1 MVVIPVELLLDT
13 TEIKVFSVCIKYD
26 RVVLEV
32 QGVTAFCPCPTCKT
46 ISARVHSYY
55 RRTIQDLS
63 WAGRRAELQ
72 LRARKFYGG
81 VESCPRKVF
90 TERLHALVKPYRR
103 RTDRVDTLI
112 AQFVLRVGGNAGTAL
127 ARSIGI
133 PVSASTGLRLA
144 VRGELPAVSTPRILG
159 IDDWAFKRGHHYGTI
174 LVDLEKRQP
183 IDLLP
188 DREAETVRT
197 WLSEHPGIEIISRD
211 RGGEY
216 AKGCRDGAP
225 DAQQVVD
232 RWHLLKNLGD
242 AFHRLLNKYNR
253 ELRETAIQI
262 AQAKEVS
269 VENNAL
275 ERLPS
280 QTASVSEQE
289 APSNYRLKFEAVK
302 QLQQEGGHS
311 LKSMVRQLG
320 SHRHTI
326 KKYLQ
331 YDSYPEKKAA
341 VGPASSVDPYDAV
354 VQEHWQAG
362 ERNHTKLFAIIQAQG
377 YTGSLASLYRF
388 TRHLPQDKPSSD
400 QPKVR
405 SLPIKVWS
413 SRKAA
418 ISLNKPSKNWTEEE
432 KTYLQT
438 FLKLCPEAQTARK
451 LVRSFHQH
459 LTNRH
464 VDKLEPWLAE
474 ALDSNLEE
482 LKNFARGLR
491 QDYEA
496 VKLAFTLP
504 WSNGQVEG
512 QVNRLKMLKR
522 QMYGR
527 AGFKLLRRRILFRSG

>member
-13 TEIKVFSVCIKYD
+13 TEIKVSSVCIKND
-26 RVVLEV
+26 RVVLV
-32 QGVTAFCPCPTCKT
+32 VHGVTAFCPCPTCKT
-46 ISARVHSYY
+46 DSVRVHSYY
-55 RRTIQDLS
+55 RRTLQELS
-63 WAGRRAELQ
+63 WAGRGAELQ
-72 LRARKFYGG
+72 LRARKFYCA

-90 TERLHALVKPYRR
+90 AERFQALVKPYRR
-103 RTDRVDTLI
+103 RTDRVDRLI

-127 ARSIGI
+127 MQSIGL

-144 VRGELPAVSTPRILG
+144 VRDDLPVVSTPRILG

-183 IDLLP
+183 IELLP
-188 DREAETVRT
+188 DREAETVST
-197 WLSEHPGIEIISRD
+197 WLSKHPGIEIISRD

-225 DAQQVVD
+225 DALQVVD

-269 VENNAL
+269 VQNNAL
-275 ERLPS
+275 ESLPLEATS
-280 QTASVSEQE
+280 ASEAE
-289 APSNYRLKFEAVK
+289 APSNYKLKFEAVK
-302 QLQQEGGHS
+302 KLQQEGGHS
-311 LKSMVRQLG
+311 LKSMARQLK

-341 VGPASSVDPYDAV
+341 IGPASSVDPYDAV

-362 ERNHTKLFAIIQAQG
+362 ERNHANLFAIIQAQG

-400 QPKVR
+400 QPKVKR
-405 SLPIKVWS
+405 LSIQVWS

-418 ISLNKPSKNWTEEE
+418 IYLNKPSEGWTEEE

-438 FLKLCPEAQTARK
+438 FLELCPEAKTARK

-459 LTNRH
+459 LTNRR
-464 VDKLEPWLAE
+464 VDKLEPWLEE
-474 ALDSNLEE
+474 ALASNLEE
-482 LKNFARGLR
+482 LKNFVKGLR

-496 VKLAFTLP
+496 VQLAFTLT

>member
-72 LRARKFYGG
+72 LRARKFYCG

-188 DREAETVRT
+188 DREAQTVRT

-242 AFHRLLNKYNR
+242 AFHRL
-253 ELRETAIQI
+253 
-262 AQAKEVS
+262 
-269 VENNAL
+269 
-275 ERLPS
+275 
-280 QTASVSEQE
+280 
-289 APSNYRLKFEAVK
+289 KFEAVK

-311 LKSMVRQLG
+311 LKSMARQLG

-341 VGPASSVDPYDAV
+341 IGPASSVDPYDAV

-438 FLKLCPEAQTARK
+438 FLELCPEAQTARK